1 MPKVT
6 DYELE
11 HIEDEYV
18 ENTQKFKKKSKTKKN
33 QKYSDKLD
41 HRAE

>member
-11 HIEDEYV
+11 HFADEYV
-18 ENTQKFKKKSKTKKN
+18 ENTQKFKKKPKNKKEK
-33 QKYSDKLD
+33 KYSDKKD
-41 HRAE
+41 YRVE

>member
-11 HIEDEYV
+11 HNEDFEV
-18 ENTQKFKKKSKTKKN
+18 TQKFKKKTKIVKEKKYQEKTEYRRN
-33 QKYSDKLD
+33 
-41 HRAE
+41 

>member
-11 HIEDEYV
+11 HSEDFEV
-18 ENTQKFKKKSKTKKN
+18 TQKFKKKTKQVKEK
-33 QKYSDKLD
+33 KYQNKKDYRED
-41 HRAE
+41 